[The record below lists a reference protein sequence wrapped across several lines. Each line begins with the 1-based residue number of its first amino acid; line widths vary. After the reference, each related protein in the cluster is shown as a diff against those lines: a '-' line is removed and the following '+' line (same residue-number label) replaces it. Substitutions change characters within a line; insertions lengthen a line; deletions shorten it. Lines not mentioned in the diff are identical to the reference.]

1 VNGMRP
7 TVFREIKMKNNLKQ
21 SLAFLLIFVV
31 LTGVLY
37 PLLVTGLAAVI
48 FPWQAGGS
56 LIKSPDGIVIGSQ
69 NIGQEFTSPK
79 YFWGRPSATAGQPY
93 NAMASGASNL
103 SVLNP
108 DLAKQVEGR
117 MARLKAA
124 DPDNTLPVPVDLV
137 TASASGLDP
146 NISPAAAYYQVHRV
160 ASTRGLTEQK
170 VRDLVTARIEKPF
183 LGIIGEPRVN
193 VLSLN
198 MALDSV
204 Q

>member
-1 VNGMRP
+1 
-7 TVFREIKMKNNLKQ
+7 MKNNIKQ
-21 SLAFLLIFVV
+21 SLAFFFIFVV
-31 LTGVLY
+31 ITGVLY
-37 PLLVTGLAAVI
+37 PLLVTGLTAVI
-48 FPWQAGGS
+48 FPWQSGGS
-56 LIKSPDGIVIGSQ
+56 LIKAADGTVLGSQ
-69 NIGQEFTSPK
+69 VIGQEFTSPK

-108 DLAKQVEGR
+108 ELARQAEER

-146 NISPAAAYYQVHRV
+146 DISPAAANYQVHRV
-160 ASTRGLTEQK
+160 ASARSLPEQT
-170 VRDLVTARIEKPF
+170 VRDLVTAHIEKPF
-183 LGIIGEPRVN
+183 LNIFGEPRVN

>member
-1 VNGMRP
+1 
-7 TVFREIKMKNNLKQ
+7 MKNSIK
-21 SLAFLLIFVV
+21 SSITFLLVFAV
-31 LTGVLY
+31 LTGVIY

-56 LIKSPDGIVIGSQ
+56 LIKNPDGAAIGSQ

-79 YFWGRPSATAGQPY
+79 YFWGRPSATASQPY

-108 DLAKQVEGR
+108 ELARQAEER

-146 NISPAAAYYQVHRV
+146 DISPAAAYYQVHRV
-160 ASTRGLTEQK
+160 ASARGLTEQK
-170 VRDLVTARIEKPF
+170 VRDLVTAHIEKPF
-183 LGIIGEPRVN
+183 LYIFGEPRVN
-193 VLSLN
+193 ILSLN
-198 MALDSV
+198 LALDSV

>member
-1 VNGMRP
+1 
-7 TVFREIKMKNNLKQ
+7 MKNNLKR
-21 SLAFLLIFVV
+21 SITFLFVFALI
-31 LTGVLY
+31 TGVLY

-56 LIKSPDGIVIGSQ
+56 LIKSPYGLVTGSK
-69 NIGQEFTSPK
+69 NIGQQFSSPK
-79 YFWGRPSATAGQPY
+79 YFWGRPSATTGQPY

-108 DLAKQVEGR
+108 ELARQAEER
-117 MARLKAA
+117 MDRLNAA
-124 DPDNTLPVPVDLV
+124 DPENTQPVPVDLI

-146 NISPAAAYYQVHRV
+146 DISPTAAYYQVHRV
-160 ASTRGLTEQK
+160 ASARGLPEQK
-170 VRDLVTARIEKPF
+170 VRDLVTEHIEKPF
-183 LGIIGEPRVN
+183 LNIIGEPRVN

>member
-1 VNGMRP
+1 M
-7 TVFREIKMKNNLKQ
+7 TKIFKQ
-21 SLAFLLIFVV
+21 SLAFLVLFILI
-31 LTGVLY
+31 TGILY
-37 PLLVTGLAAVI
+37 PLLVTGLAVVI

-56 LIKSPDGIVIGSQ
+56 LIKSADGLIIGSQ

-93 NAMASGASNL
+93 NAAASGASNL

-108 DLAKQVEGR
+108 ELARQVEER
-117 MARLKAA
+117 MTRLKAA

-146 NISPAAAYYQVHRV
+146 DISPSAAYYQVHRV
-160 ASTRGLTEQK
+160 AAARGLPEQT
-170 VRDLVTARIEKPF
+170 VHDLVTAHIEKPF
-183 LGIIGEPRVN
+183 LYIFGEPRVN

-198 MALDSV
+198 LALDSV

>member
-1 VNGMRP
+1 ML
-7 TVFREIKMKNNLKQ
+7 TVIFQGIKMKNNIKN
-21 SLAFLLIFVV
+21 SFVFLAAFILI
-31 LTGVLY
+31 TGVLY
-37 PLLVTGLAAVI
+37 PLLVTGVAAVI
-48 FPWQAGGS
+48 FPWQANGS
-56 LIKSPDGIVIGSQ
+56 LIKGVNGTAVGSQ

-79 YFWGRPSATAGQPY
+79 YFWGRPSATGDHAY

-108 DLAKQVEGR
+108 DLQKQVSGR
-117 MARLKAA
+117 IDRLKAA
-124 DPDNTLPVPVDLV
+124 DPENVLPIPVDLV

-146 NISPAAAYYQVHRV
+146 DISPAAAYYQVHRV
-160 ASTRGLTEQK
+160 AA
-170 VRDLVTARIEKPF
+170 VRHLPEKQVQDLVTGQIIQPF

-198 MALDSV
+198 LALDSV